1 MNISQQMIVTKGRST
16 GFDYLRILL
25 AVAVVAV
32 HTIPVCYGWA
42 AMDMVWQ
49 GPWGPFAFF
58 IIPSFF
64 ALSGFLV
71 AGSLERVN
79 NIPVF
84 LTLRATRIFP
94 ALCVEVLISA
104 LLLGPLLTD
113 LPLREYFTDSS
124 FWSYMLNVFGIIHFN
139 LAGVFTHN
147 PVNTVNNQLWTI
159 PYELKCYILLT
170 VLGILAITKAPRLLG
185 GAALVLNFAAFLW
198 IWHRGILAYWDKP
211 TGSML
216 LVSFLWGVY
225 LYLYRE
231 HVPYNKWLCLS
242 AAIFSYIAIVWSTG
256 TAYLAPL
263 PIAYVTVYLGL
274 QNPPKTKLII
284 AGDYSYGIYLYGWPI
299 QQTVVHL
306 FPEYRFWY
314 FNLVV
319 SLVVS
324 CFFAWLSWTFV
335 ESKVLAQKGHAT
347 RFVDATCRQISAFCR
362 KQFGL
367 LLAAKRNDN
376 APTTSATD
384 R

>member
-1 MNISQQMIVTKGRST
+1 MNLSQQIIATKGRST

-42 AMDMVWQ
+42 AMDGVWQ

-94 ALCVEVLISA
+94 ALCCEVLISA

-113 LPLREYFTDSS
+113 LPLSDYFTDRS
-124 FWSYMLNVFGIIHFN
+124 FWSYMLNVFGSIHYD
-139 LAGVFTHN
+139 LAGVFLNN
-147 PVNTVNNQLWTI
+147 PVTTVNNQLWTI

-170 VLGILAITKAPRLLG
+170 VLAIAAVTKNPRLLG
-185 GAALVLNFAAFLW
+185 RLAILLNIAAFFW
-198 IWHRGILAYWDKP
+198 IWHQGLLSHWDKP

-216 LVSFLWGVY
+216 LVSFLWGVH

-231 HVPYNKWLCLS
+231 KVPYNKWLCLG
-242 AAIFSYIAIVWSTG
+242 AAIFSYIALFWSTG

-263 PIAYVTVYLGL
+263 PIAYVTIYLGL
-274 QNPPKTKLII
+274 QSPPKTKLII

-299 QQTVVHL
+299 QQTVAYL

-314 FNLVV
+314 VNLVV

-335 ESKVLAQKGHAT
+335 ESKILARKGYAT
-347 RFVDATCRQISAFCR
+347 RFVDATCTRIGELRWKQI
-362 KQFGL
+362 GL
-367 LLAAKRNDN
+367 VLKTRRNDN
-376 APTTSATD
+376 IQTKPATD

>member
-1 MNISQQMIVTKGRST
+1 MNVSDQIAATKGRST

-42 AMDMVWQ
+42 TMDKIWA
-49 GPWGPFAFF
+49 GPWGPFAYF

-94 ALCVEVLISA
+94 ALCCEVLISA
-104 LLLGPLLTD
+104 LLLGPFLTGLSLKD
-113 LPLREYFTDSS
+113 YFTDSS
-124 FWSYMLNVFGIIHFN
+124 FWSYMLNVFGIVHFY
-139 LAGVFTHN
+139 LAGVFLHN
-147 PVNTVNNQLWTI
+147 PVTPVNNQLWTI

-170 VLGILAITKAPRLLG
+170 VLGMLAVTKNPRLLG
-185 GAALVLNFAAFLW
+185 RAAIVLNVVGFFW
-198 IWHRGILAYWDKP
+198 IWHQGVLGRWDMP
-211 TGSML
+211 TGAIL

-225 LYLYRE
+225 LYLHRE
-231 HVPYNKWLCLS
+231 KVPYNKWLCLG
-242 AAIFSYIAIVWSTG
+242 AAIFSYIAVEWSTG

-274 QNPPKTKLII
+274 QNPRKTKLIM

-299 QQTVVHL
+299 QQTVAYL
-306 FPEYRFWY
+306 FPDYRVWY

-324 CFFAWLSWTFV
+324 GFFAWLSWTFV
-335 ESKVLAQKGHAT
+335 ESKVLARKGHAT
-347 RFVDATCRQISAFCR
+347 RFVDATSRRIGELWR
-362 KQFGL
+362 KRIGL
-367 LLAAKRNDN
+367 VLEARRIDN
-376 APTTSATD
+376 TRTP
-384 R
+384 RL